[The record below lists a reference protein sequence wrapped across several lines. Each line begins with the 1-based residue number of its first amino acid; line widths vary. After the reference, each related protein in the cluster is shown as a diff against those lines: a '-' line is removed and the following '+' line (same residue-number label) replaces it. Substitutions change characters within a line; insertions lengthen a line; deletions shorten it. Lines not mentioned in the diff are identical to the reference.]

1 MGDFS
6 VLITP
11 PSPRHDSQD
20 RIAFTTPD
28 LATSLVVADLNLDG
42 GTAEVIQDGR
52 SIARLRKVGD
62 DGLPVWLVNP
72 PNRALAEP
80 QADK

>member
-6 VLITP
+6 VLITSP
-11 PSPRHDSQD
+11 RPRHDAQE
-20 RIAFTTPD
+20 RVTFTTPD
-28 LATSLVVADLNLDG
+28 LVTSLVVADLNLDG

-62 DGLPVWLVNP
+62 SGLPVWLVNP
-72 PNRALAEP
+72 PNQLLENP
-80 QADK
+80 QSD